1 MCIHRVPSENSPA
14 FLSDSA
20 ESESTLA
27 LCFIAFSWC
36 EPVSTSL
43 ENALGGGVLP
53 QGTQSKIAAEINP
66 ARAVHGPISILAV
79 FSKKRG
85 RLAVTVPSAR
95 KNRRRCSPQCPS
107 QAKQGPNFWKPYLQ
121 HDLQKSCDIFGEG
134 HATKQSDRDHERSSV
149 KRSWSR
155 PRSRPKPKG
164 VAISTAKAGHPPAS
178 RKSS

>member
-1 MCIHRVPSENSPA
+1 MCIRRVPRENSVA
-14 FLSDSA
+14 LLSDSA

-95 KNRRRCSPQCPS
+95 KGVKSSHVLAAMPLAN
-107 QAKQGPNFWKPYLQ
+107 KTGPKFLETISSMICRKVAAFLEKVMQ
-121 HDLQKSCDIFGEG
+121 Q
-134 HATKQSDRDHERSSV
+134 TKVIETMSDR
-149 KRSWSR
+149 
-155 PRSRPKPKG
+155 
-164 VAISTAKAGHPPAS
+164 A
-178 RKSS
+178 